1 MMPAGNF
8 DSDLTINEH
17 GCVTPAGPMRLAK
30 GETMLR
36 LDVWVFQENNAAC
49 VGVQHSFPDSSRW
62 SATPDPVADHTGG
75 PFLPGP
81 ATAMA
86 LMVAKT
92 ANGQTQAFQWT
103 QGITLH

>member
-1 MMPAGNF
+1 MPAGRF
-8 DSDLTINEH
+8 DDDLAINQH
-17 GCVTPAGPMRLAK
+17 GCLNPAGPMTLDK
-30 GETMLR
+30 GETVLR

-49 VGVQHSFPDSSRW
+49 VAVQHAFPDVTRW
-62 SATPDPVADHTGG
+62 TVTPDPVADHTGG

-86 LMVAKT
+86 LMVSKT

-103 QGITLH
+103 QGVQLH